1 MNGVVDVVAV
11 GEAQGGVNL
20 ILRIMAGDHQAEAE
34 LVKRYNRG
42 IAFIIRREVGD
53 AAAADD
59 LHQETFWIALE
70 KIRCGDVREPEKLSG
85 FMCGLARNLV
95 INYFRRA
102 ARQESLTEVKEA
114 HSVLR
119 SAPSQLEEL
128 LLREKA
134 RIVRQVINELKS
146 DRDREVLF
154 RFYIAEE
161 EKERICT
168 DLGLSSLHFNRVL
181 YRARQRYKELYEKT
195 INKQ

>member
-1 MNGVVDVVAV
+1 VDIVRADDTQSGADLVS
-11 GEAQGGVNL
+11 
-20 ILRIMAGDHQAEAE
+20 RIRAGDRRAEEE
-34 LVKRYNRG
+34 LVERYRRSVV
-42 IAFIIRREVGD
+42 IIIRREVRD
-53 AAAADD
+53 PAVAAD
-59 LHQETFWIALE
+59 LTQETFRVALE
-70 KIRCGDVREPEKLSG
+70 KTRRGDLREPEKLSG
-85 FMCGLARNLV
+85 YICSLARNLA

-102 ARQESLTEVKEA
+102 ARQGSLTEIEEA
-114 HSVLR
+114 HSVLH

-128 LLREKA
+128 LRREKA
-134 RIVRQVINELKS
+134 RVVRQVINELKS